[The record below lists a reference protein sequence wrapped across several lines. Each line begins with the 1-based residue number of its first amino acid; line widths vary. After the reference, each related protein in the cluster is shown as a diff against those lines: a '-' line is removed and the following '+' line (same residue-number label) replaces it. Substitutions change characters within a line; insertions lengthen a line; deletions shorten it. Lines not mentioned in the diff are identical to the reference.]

1 MTIFLFI
8 NFGLFL
14 SKSSKYGIVDYKL
27 KDVNKSINF
36 FVFGDYINFLM

>member
-36 FVFGDYINFLM
+36 LYLVIILSF

>member
-14 SKSSKYGIVDYKL
+14 LKSSKYGLVDYKL

-36 FVFGDYINFLM
+36 FVFSDYIKFLI